1 MSSLRDAFDGYD
13 LYYGDDDDDCSLL
26 VRRSVPD
33 DQAEEET
40 DSACYKI
47 GKIYKILDLKK
58 NKKKKNNW
66 LDLKKQKKYRFKL
79 YGDALVWSAVFIDWL
94 DWFELVS

>member
-47 GKIYKILDLKK
+47 GRPPAPSLFSSNIFYSADAWGRSAPPLLGVLDL
-58 NKKKKNNW
+58 
-66 LDLKKQKKYRFKL
+66 
-79 YGDALVWSAVFIDWL
+79 
-94 DWFELVS
+94 

>member
-1 MSSLRDAFDGYD
+1 MEHPL
-13 LYYGDDDDDCSLL
+13 LPNDDDDCSLL

-47 GKIYKILDLKK
+47 GKIYKILDLKQK
-58 NKKKKNNW
+58 
-66 LDLKKQKKYRFKL
+66 LKKTT
-79 YGDALVWSAVFIDWL
+79 DSI
-94 DWFELVS
+94 